1 MASKQRLGRPR
12 DADSAQTR
20 ARILHGARQL
30 FASRGYEATSNRMI
44 AEEAGLTTGA
54 IYHYFDRKLD
64 IFTAV
69 HREAQDHVYARFEK
83 AIVECNTFVEQ
94 LEAVLETAHDLNN
107 EDPSIAMFLGSCR
120 IDAARDPVI
129 ASALRE
135 TGGDPYASFWSNM
148 IDVGVRSGE
157 IDAGQRA
164 MVNAVIR
171 TITTGLTDAV
181 SDNRRRHRVAVDGLL
196 QLLKGRLVTVQ
207 GPDTAPS
214 GSPS

>member
-1 MASKQRLGRPR
+1 
-12 DADSAQTR
+12 
-20 ARILHGARQL
+20 
-30 FASRGYEATSNRMI
+30 
-44 AEEAGLTTGA
+44 
-54 IYHYFDRKLD
+54 
-64 IFTAV
+64 
-69 HREAQDHVYARFEK
+69 
-83 AIVECNTFVEQ
+83 
-94 LEAVLETAHDLNN
+94 
-107 EDPSIAMFLGSCR
+107 
-120 IDAARDPVI
+120 
-129 ASALRE
+129 
-135 TGGDPYASFWSNM
+135 M